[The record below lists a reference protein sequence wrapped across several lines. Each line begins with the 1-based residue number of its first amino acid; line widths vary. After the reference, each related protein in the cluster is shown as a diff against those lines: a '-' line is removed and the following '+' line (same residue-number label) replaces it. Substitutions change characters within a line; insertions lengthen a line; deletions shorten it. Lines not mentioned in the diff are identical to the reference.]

1 MTQPWMPPASNSKEE
16 TEKRWREGKKM
27 VSKKR
32 ITAVEL
38 MEEGAMGC
46 CIGTWDLGGLSNS
59 DRAYCESGWWP
70 AGFCFN

>member
-32 ITAVEL
+32 ITVVEL
-38 MEEGAMGC
+38 MEEGAIGC
-46 CIGTWDLGGLSNS
+46 CIGTWEGSETVIELIVSLGGSLQ
-59 DRAYCESGWWP
+59 D
-70 AGFCFN
+70 FCFN